1 MKVFQSWPSTATVWN
16 RRTLSGIPHS
26 SWTKCYIYKFRT
38 KSALYLLFHAELGLV
53 QGQMW
58 AERVRLISAFR
69 DFLRGN
75 WARFCKL
82 ICFAVSRGFANSS
95 LNPGNSLTKEADVL
109 KTARV
114 LSKPTS
120 CPGLQIVAPSWVV
133 DTRHCVVVTL
143 VWRNLVIIFLSIAR
157 FMVVDV

>member
-1 MKVFQSWPSTATVWN
+1 MSFTVWN
-16 RRTLSGIPHS
+16 LRTLSGIPRS
-26 SWTKCYIYKFRT
+26 SWTKCYIYKFLT

-58 AERVRLISAFR
+58 AKRVRLISAFR

-75 WARFCKL
+75 WARFCEL
-82 ICFAVSRGFANSS
+82 ICFAVSRGFANLS
-95 LNPGNSLTKEADVL
+95 LNPANSLTKEADVL
-109 KTARV
+109 KTAKA

-120 CPGLQIVAPSWVV
+120 CPGFQIVALSWVV
-133 DTRHCVVVTL
+133 DPRHCVLVTL